1 MELVTITAKAVEKLN
16 KAITDEVFLTI
27 QNDSEL
33 MHEYLIAVGAHGHV
47 YVNQKI
53 GKEVKALY
61 HLVNSDTRN
70 TKPKSTLIKSYQEF
84 K

>member
-1 MELVTITAKAVEKLN
+1 MELVTIAAKAAGKLN
-16 KAITDEVFLTI
+16 KTITDDVFLTI
-27 QNDSEL
+27 QNDSDL
-33 MHEYLIAVGAHGHV
+33 MHEYLIAVGTHGHV
-47 YVNQKI
+47 FVNQKI

-70 TKPKSTLIKSYQEF
+70 NKPKSTLIKSYQEF